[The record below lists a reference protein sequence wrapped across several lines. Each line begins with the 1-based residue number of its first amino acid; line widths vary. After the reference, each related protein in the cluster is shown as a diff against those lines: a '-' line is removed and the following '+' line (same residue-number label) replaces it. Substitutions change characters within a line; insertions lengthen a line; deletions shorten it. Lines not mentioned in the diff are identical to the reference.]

1 MLHTGVGA
9 RGLSWH
15 SLRVNG
21 AFGWRVVLVSV
32 VLFSLFSATIQPS
45 RAAIDSYVDTDV
57 LYLRTDPGTDA
68 GVIAEMYDGDYV
80 AVIDGPT
87 EDGWYFLDYEG
98 SQGWAYGAYLNV
110 GGSPGWE
117 SAAADASVGGSG
129 PTVWVATDALNIR
142 AEPTRKSWVLGTVGQ
157 GESLSIAGEKDNG
170 FYPVWYGDNIGWVA
184 GKYLSWEPV
193 SGGEERWIDVDRSS
207 STIRLMVGIESVGY
221 WWAAMGF
228 DDSDNGFYSTAVGTY
243 YVYEKNAALTWTDWA
258 RGYIEYWVAFDP
270 DRFNGF
276 HSWTMDKN
284 GNVIEG
290 GDGATGGC
298 VAMEPGL
305 AAALYEFATY
315 GMRVEIH
322 W

>member
-1 MLHTGVGA
+1 MLHTGCEA

-15 SLRVNG
+15 SLKVNG

-32 VLFSLFSATIQPS
+32 LLLSLFSATMTPA

-57 LYLRTDPGTDA
+57 LYLRADPSTGG
-68 GVIAEMYDGDYV
+68 GVIAEMTYGQYV

-87 EDGWYFLDYEG
+87 EDGWYFIDYAG
-98 SQGWAYGAYLNV
+98 MQGWAYGTYLNV
-110 GGSPGWE
+110 GGSLGWDAGS
-117 SAAADASVGGSG
+117 SAAVGGSG
-129 PTVWVATDALNIR
+129 GTAWVATDALNVR
-142 AEPTRKSWVLGTVGQ
+142 AEPTRKAWVMGTIGQ
-157 GESLSIAGEKDNG
+157 GEAVEIAGERDNG
-170 FYPVWYGDNIGWVA
+170 FYPVYYGDGLGWVA
-184 GKYLSWEPV
+184 AKYLSWEPV
-193 SGGEERWIDVDRSS
+193 GGGQERWIDVDRSS
-207 STIRLMVGIESVGY
+207 STIRLMVGDESIGY

-228 DDSDNGFYSTAVGTY
+228 DASDDGFYSTANGTY
-243 YVYEKNAALTWTDWA
+243 HVYEKNAALTWTEWA
-258 RGYIEYWVAFDP
+258 KGYIEYWVAFDP

-276 HSWTMDKN
+276 HSWTMDEN
-284 GNVIEG
+284 GTVIEG

>member
-1 MLHTGVGA
+1 MLHTGLVT

-32 VLFSLFSATIQPS
+32 LLFSLFSATTDPA
-45 RAAIDSYVDTDV
+45 RAAIDSYVDTDA
-57 LYLRTDPGTDA
+57 LYLRTEPHTGA
-68 GVIAEMYDGDYV
+68 SVIAEMSNGEYV

-87 EDGWYFLDYEG
+87 EDGWYFLDYAG
-98 SQGWAYGAYLNV
+98 YQGWAYGEYLNID
-110 GGSPGWE
+110 GSRGWSSGDSE
-117 SAAADASVGGSG
+117 SVGGTTGS
-129 PTVWVATDALNIR
+129 VWVATDALNVR
-142 AEPTRKSWVLGTVGQ
+142 AEPDLDAWVLGTVGQ
-157 GESLSIAGEKDNG
+157 GVELSLEGSTSGG
-170 FYPVWYGDNIGWVA
+170 FYAVHYGDDIGWVA
-184 GKYLSWEPV
+184 ADYLSWSPV
-193 SGGEERWIDVDRSS
+193 AMGQERWIDVDRSS
-207 STIRLMVGIESVGY
+207 STIRLMVGNEQVGY

-228 DDSDNGFYSTAVGTY
+228 DNSDDGFYATANGTY
-243 YVYEKNAALTWTDWA
+243 YVYEKNAQLTWTDWA

-276 HSWTMDKN
+276 HSFTMDKR

-298 VAMEPGL
+298 IAMDPGL
-305 AAALYEFATY
+305 AAALFEFATF
-315 GMRVEIH
+315 GTRVVIH

>member
-1 MLHTGVGA
+1 MLHTGCDA

-15 SLRVNG
+15 SLKVNG

-32 VLFSLFSATIQPS
+32 LLLSLISATIHPA

-57 LYLRTDPGTDA
+57 LYLRNDPSTGA
-68 GVIAEMYDGDYV
+68 GVLAEMTYGQYV

-87 EDGWYFLDYEG
+87 EDGWYFIDYAG
-98 SQGWAYGAYLNV
+98 MQGWAYGAYLNV
-110 GGSPGWE
+110 GGSLGWE
-117 SAAADASVGGSG
+117 SAAETAVGGSG
-129 PTVWVATDALNIR
+129 GTAWVATDALNVR
-142 AEPTRKSWVLGTVGQ
+142 ADATRKSWVMGTLGQ
-157 GESLSIAGEKDNG
+157 GEAVEIAGERDNG
-170 FYPVWYGDNIGWVA
+170 FYPVYYGDGIGWVA

-193 SGGEERWIDVDRSS
+193 GGGQERWIDVDRSS
-207 STIRLMVGIESVGY
+207 STIRLMVGDESIGY

-228 DDSDNGFYSTAVGTY
+228 DPSDDGFYSTANGTY
-243 YVYEKNAALTWTDWA
+243 YVYEKNAALTWTEWA
-258 RGYIEYWVAFDP
+258 KGYIEYWVAFDP

-276 HSWTMDKN
+276 HSWTMDEN
-284 GNVIEG
+284 GTVIDG

-305 AAALYEFATY
+305 AAALYEFATF

>member
-1 MLHTGVGA
+1 
-9 RGLSWH
+9 
-15 SLRVNG
+15 VNG

-32 VLFSLFSATIQPS
+32 LLLSLISATIHPA

-57 LYLRTDPGTDA
+57 LYLRNDPSTGA
-68 GVIAEMYDGDYV
+68 GVLAEMTYGQYV

-87 EDGWYFLDYEG
+87 EDGWYFIDYAG
-98 SQGWAYGAYLNV
+98 MQGWAYGAYLNV
-110 GGSPGWE
+110 GGSLGWE
-117 SAAADASVGGSG
+117 SAAETAVGGSG
-129 PTVWVATDALNIR
+129 GTAWVATDALNVR
-142 AEPTRKSWVLGTVGQ
+142 ADATRKSWVMGTLGQ
-157 GESLSIAGEKDNG
+157 GEAVEIAGERDNG
-170 FYPVWYGDNIGWVA
+170 FYPVYYGDGIGWVA

-193 SGGEERWIDVDRSS
+193 GGGQERWIDVDRSS
-207 STIRLMVGIESVGY
+207 STIRLMVGDESIGY

-228 DDSDNGFYSTAVGTY
+228 DPSDDGFYSTANGTY
-243 YVYEKNAALTWTDWA
+243 YVYEKNAALTWTEWA
-258 RGYIEYWVAFDP
+258 KGYIEYWVAFDP

-276 HSWTMDKN
+276 HSWTMDEN
-284 GNVIEG
+284 GTVIDG

-305 AAALYEFATY
+305 AAALYEFATF